1 MNTEAREMLKERT
14 LHWCNSVAQEIY
26 HITGRRG
33 ARPSIITELK
43 PGFPNDPNRCVIAQ
57 TLANALGRSVIVDQR
72 LCIVGDRRYSDRD
85 LTMAVPTVV
94 NMFIREFDQGRIPE
108 LDISMVPALEPEH
121 VEPPEPP
128 EVLKWE
134 EPVKPKVKCDY
145 SAYPDWASMIDYETV
160 AKRKA
165 PQPA

>member
-26 HITGRRG
+26 HITGRHG

-72 LCIVGDRRYSDRD
+72 LCIVGDRRYRDRN

-108 LDISMVPALEPEH
+108 LDISMVTVFEPEPLEH
-121 VEPPEPP
+121 P

-145 SAYPDWASMIDYETV
+145 AAYPDWESVIGYETV
-160 AKRKA
+160 AERKA